1 MAVFN
6 CFSIVIKFNVCLFQR
21 VHTGERPYSC
31 KICARSFSHSTAL
44 KLHLRMHT
52 GEKPHVC
59 KLCNK
64 AFAQLPHLKKHMLCV
79 HNTDR
84 PYYCDKCGEYF
95 KIKSEYAEH
104 AEKQHPD
111 DIPKDLEGVALPP
124 NAEGSTNDISSI
136 GDIHIRA
143 VSTDQSP
150 SKDNKKNTSNV
161 KNSADASKNDETQQ
175 STMPL
180 EKMRTLL
187 ALLLKK
193 ISTPGRLKKLGF
205 GTRLIDEVL
214 KESIEASGRKPV
226 VEKEGD
232 SESSTLMANIQ
243 ILLDWTIPE
252 DYMTYFRSESKTVDE
267 ILEELAT

>member
-1 MAVFN
+1 
-6 CFSIVIKFNVCLFQR
+6 
-21 VHTGERPYSC
+21 
-31 KICARSFSHSTAL
+31 
-44 KLHLRMHT
+44 MHT

-124 NAEGSTNDISSI
+124 DAEGSSNDISSI
-136 GDIHIRA
+136 ADIHIKT
-143 VSTDQSP
+143 VSANPSP
-150 SKDNKKNTSNV
+150 SKGTKGKSIQARGTNESHKQEEPPK
-161 KNSADASKNDETQQ
+161 
-175 STMPL
+175 STMPV

-226 VEKEGD
+226 VENEGD
-232 SESSTLMANIQ
+232 SESCILMANIQ

-252 DYMTYFRSESKTVDE
+252 DYMTYFRSENKSVDE